1 MQRLAR
7 GGRTII
13 CVIHQPS
20 SSIFEMFDQLYLLA
34 KGECIY
40 QGPTTNVI
48 NFIYQATGIKCP
60 SYHSPVYI
68 YRIYSKSTTNY
79 ILTPFFFSFLPQ
91 ADFGTLNQF

>member
-20 SSIFEMFDQLYLLA
+20 SSIFEMFDQLFLLA

-40 QGPTTNVI
+40 QGPTNNVI

-60 SYHSPVYI
+60 SYHSPVF
-68 YRIYSKSTTNY
+68 
-79 ILTPFFFSFLPQ
+79 ILHTHQIQTLSLVNFFFV
-91 ADFGTLNQF
+91 T